1 MGERSSRR
9 DRSSQRKMGCDSG
22 MECEN
27 PGAGAEGE
35 HGATE
40 VIGKMHQSKGY
51 SVVIVC
57 TSSQGMEDYW
67 QARLEAGRG
76 QVCGK
81 DAEVVVVH
89 EDWEGGAGNGL
100 GSLYAYK
107 KACDK
112 SGKDLAEV
120 ASNGGSL
127 VIYHTAGK
135 GTRLAPLP
143 GSEGNN
149 KPGVKLP
156 SIVKLAQ
163 QEGTGKFEQSSLL
176 TILEA
181 VIIQTSL
188 YATAHCGRLAVYWGD
203 QVFVPT
209 ENPEYTPD
217 HHADIMAKLGEFP
230 TEEGWIKGGLEK
242 YGLVAVSPNSHAV
255 QLEKVSYQTAKE
267 NLPAECLKSGKIGTS
282 LGSFSISVSLLSA
295 FLTEFATE
303 LEGKT
308 GKLDTDPHWWMPMTL
323 NATTY
328 QKIMLSKNEPEASI
342 KAHFDRMEAF
352 KTNFLS
358 TVEKEPAHKKTD
370 TVLSNEH
377 VLGGVGIGP
386 DCYWWDYGQL
396 KLYTK
401 NMLLAT
407 KDDTEAAAYRLFL
420 KVSQEKRTE
429 TSQLGECKVDKPSVV
444 LCSELKAGKVKDS
457 VVAKCRIGTLEVE
470 DSILVNVT
478 APSVKGKGLVLY
490 NVASN
495 VALDY
500 DKDTVRADVFSPQE
514 GGETTVIQTNV
525 EVDGGQAWDDKQK
538 NTKSYADV
546 HKDNQNADMIALTA
560 RTNSSHNV
568 IAQENAA
575 AAAEKD
581 SAAAEK

>member
-1 MGERSSRR
+1 MGSIVAA
-9 DRSSQRKMGCDSG
+9 KMGCDSG

-40 VIGKMHQSKGY
+40 VIGKMHESKGY

-230 TEEGWIKGGLEK
+230 TEEGWTSTDWSLFLQIHMLCSLKRCRTRQRKKTCQHPASNLEK
-242 YGLVAVSPNSHAV
+242 SAHPLDPS
-255 QLEKVSYQTAKE
+255 Q
-267 NLPAECLKSGKIGTS
+267 
-282 LGSFSISVSLLSA
+282 SLLPCS
-295 FLTEFATE
+295 
-303 LEGKT
+303 
-308 GKLDTDPHWWMPMTL
+308 KLSLSNSNPNWMPRL
-323 NATTY
+323 EN
-328 QKIMLSKNEPEASI
+328 SI
-342 KAHFDRMEAF
+342 
-352 KTNFLS
+352 
-358 TVEKEPAHKKTD
+358 
-370 TVLSNEH
+370 
-377 VLGGVGIGP
+377 
-386 DCYWWDYGQL
+386 
-396 KLYTK
+396 
-401 NMLLAT
+401 
-407 KDDTEAAAYRLFL
+407 
-420 KVSQEKRTE
+420 
-429 TSQLGECKVDKPSVV
+429 
-444 LCSELKAGKVKDS
+444 
-457 VVAKCRIGTLEVE
+457 
-470 DSILVNVT
+470 
-478 APSVKGKGLVLY
+478 
-490 NVASN
+490 
-495 VALDY
+495 
-500 DKDTVRADVFSPQE
+500 
-514 GGETTVIQTNV
+514 
-525 EVDGGQAWDDKQK
+525 
-538 NTKSYADV
+538 
-546 HKDNQNADMIALTA
+546 
-560 RTNSSHNV
+560 
-568 IAQENAA
+568 
-575 AAAEKD
+575 
-581 SAAAEK
+581 